1 MILKIE
7 TEQGAVYR
15 DKIQRIEVNEFRPKD
30 ELVARQGEI
39 ALPIS
44 ETWLFDG
51 TREHNYRASLM
62 KECGAMMH
70 IEFQVG
76 YLMNDSGKTIHSY
89 R

>member
-30 ELVARQGEI
+30 ELVAI

-44 ETWLFDG
+44 EAWLFDAS
-51 TREHNYRASLM
+51 REHNYRASLQ
-62 KECGAMMH
+62 KEDGAMMH

-76 YLMNDSGKTIHSY
+76 YLMNDAGKTIHSY